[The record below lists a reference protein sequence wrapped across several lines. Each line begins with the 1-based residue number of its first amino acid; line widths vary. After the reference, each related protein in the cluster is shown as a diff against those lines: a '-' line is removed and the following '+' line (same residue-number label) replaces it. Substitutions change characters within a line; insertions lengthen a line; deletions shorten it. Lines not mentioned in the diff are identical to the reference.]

1 MLKKEDKATEKTHIR
16 INSITEIDFDNL
28 PPEYVQQLAKAYAKL
43 LQTGT
48 KVPDCINQEHK

>member
-1 MLKKEDKATEKTHIR
+1 MKVKFNDTIQYIR

-28 PPEYVQQLAKAYAKL
+28 PPEYVQQLAKAYARL